1 MVVKYNIMKS
11 KIPANE
17 NVRISSNYSGDATW
31 LIQLVAVRKCRKHF
45 SVPLDTS
52 PPIWPA
58 RSPST
63 SLAWQSM
70 TTHFWLLLAFHFQ
83 LRTSCLNLDSTVAST
98 APFIVF
104 DLQPNAA
111 SWLVR
116 LDGCLSMWLAGL
128 SVCLLPTIQL
138 AINNLVS
145 ANCPLAFLL
154 VLASTF
160 PFTGA
165 NALGRSVTFP
175 ETTTNKNNNHYNWYF
190 SVFCVYI

>member
-1 MVVKYNIMKS
+1 M
-11 KIPANE
+11 
-17 NVRISSNYSGDATW
+17 
-31 LIQLVAVRKCRKHF
+31 RKCRKHF

-98 APFIVF
+98 APLIVF

-116 LDGCLSMWLAGL
+116 LDGCLS
-128 SVCLLPTIQL
+128 VCLYPTIRL

-154 VLASTF
+154 VLATTF
-160 PFTGA
+160 SFTGA
-165 NALGRSVTFP
+165 DALGRSVTFP